1 MGVKSF
7 KIKDMSLMRIKKNKK
22 RDYKKKILDNGH
34 IKINGYWLSIPE
46 IKTESL
52 NWGTGHG
59 WGMGHHTKNRCESLG
74 TCRIL
79 RPIALLPA
87 ACQNIFSDFFCLFVY
102 HPGRTLG
109 DSSLGNKKSP
119 KEKT

>member
-46 IKTESL
+46 IKTVSEL
-52 NWGTGHG
+52 GEQGMAEG
-59 WGMGHHTKNRCESLG
+59 WVT
-74 TCRIL
+74 I
-79 RPIALLPA
+79 
-87 ACQNIFSDFFCLFVY
+87 Q
-102 HPGRTLG
+102 
-109 DSSLGNKKSP
+109 
-119 KEKT
+119 KTDVKV